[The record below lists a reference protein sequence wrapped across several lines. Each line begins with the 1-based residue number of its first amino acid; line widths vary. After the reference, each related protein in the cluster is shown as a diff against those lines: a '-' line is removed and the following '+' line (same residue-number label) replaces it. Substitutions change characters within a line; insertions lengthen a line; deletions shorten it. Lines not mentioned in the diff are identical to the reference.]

1 MLFEIKGL
9 TKNFG
14 GLTAVNDLNLQME
27 KNELVGL
34 IGPNGAGKTTVFNL
48 VTGIYQPTAG
58 TVRLEEKDIT
68 GLPPHEIGRLGIA
81 RTFQNLRLFRG
92 LSVIQNVTTAT
103 QLQYDYGFISVLFRA
118 PIFRKQEREIRDKA
132 MEYLDM
138 VGLADQWNSKAGSL
152 PYGLQRKLE
161 IARALALS
169 PKLLLLDE
177 PAAGMNPDESL
188 DLMDMIQGLR
198 KQLDL
203 TILVIE
209 HHMELVMGICE
220 RIVVL
225 NFGATIATGT
235 PAEIQAN
242 PEVITAYL
250 GEDTDEFDDYDD
262 EPSGTGASQGVVS
275 QAVVYGADVFRDGV
289 AQGDVSQGEVSQAEV
304 SHAEGSQDVI
314 SQADNFQEGRRRR

>member
-1 MLFEIKGL
+1 MLFEIRGL
-9 TKNFG
+9 TKRFG
-14 GLTAVNDLNLQME
+14 GLVAVSDLNLKME

-48 VTGIYQPTAG
+48 VTGIYQPTEG
-58 TVRLEEKDIT
+58 QVFLEGKDIT
-68 GLPPHEIGRLGIA
+68 GLPPHEIGKLGIA
-81 RTFQNLRLFRG
+81 RTFQNLRLFKG
-92 LSVIQNVTTAT
+92 LSVLQNVTTAT
-103 QLQYDYGFISVLFRA
+103 QIQYNYSFFSALFRT
-118 PIFRKQEREIRDKA
+118 PGFVRQEREIRQKA
-132 MEYLDM
+132 MECLDM
-138 VGLADQWNSKAGSL
+138 VGLADQWDAKAGSL

-188 DLMDMIQGLR
+188 DLMDMIQRLR
-198 KQLDL
+198 SQLDL

-220 RIVVL
+220 RILVL
-225 NFGATIATGT
+225 NFGVTIAEGT

-250 GEDTDEFDDYDD
+250 GEETDDLEDDDVAGD
-262 EPSGTGASQGVVS
+262 GGRTGGLQ
-275 QAVVYGADVFRDGV
+275 DGI
-289 AQGDVSQGEVSQAEV
+289 
-304 SHAEGSQDVI
+304 SHNGG
-314 SQADNFQEGRRRR
+314 SQADGCQADGCEADGRPADGVGVKDPPPDGSQKGVSRR